1 MISMNPAT
9 ASDEQLWRLARD
21 GDREAFTGIVE
32 RYQSLVCSLAYS
44 ACGGLGPSEDMAQ
57 ETFITAWHQLNDL
70 REPSKLR
77 QWLCGIVRNIAA
89 NAVRRNL
96 RRGGTPAS
104 LEAVAEAPS
113 LESDPAAQTISRE
126 EETLLWRVLAQLPEN
141 YREPLVLFYREERSV
156 TEVATQLD
164 LSEDTVK
171 QRLSRGR
178 AMLREEMATLV
189 ESTLTRSKPGTA
201 FTVGVMVALPVVSA
215 STASAALAGATAA
228 HG

>member
-1 MISMNPAT
+1 MKEGCKI
-9 ASDEQLWRLARD
+9 
-21 GDREAFTGIVE
+21 
-32 RYQSLVCSLAYS
+32 
-44 ACGGLGPSEDMAQ
+44 
-57 ETFITAWHQLNDL
+57 
-70 REPSKLR
+70 
-77 QWLCGIVRNIAA
+77 
-89 NAVRRNL
+89 
-96 RRGGTPAS
+96 
-104 LEAVAEAPS
+104 
-113 LESDPAAQTISRE
+113 AQTTSRE

-164 LSEDTVK
+164 LTEDTVK

-201 FTVGVMVALPVVSA
+201 FTGGVMVALPVVSA
-215 STASAALAGATAA
+215 STASAALAGATTA